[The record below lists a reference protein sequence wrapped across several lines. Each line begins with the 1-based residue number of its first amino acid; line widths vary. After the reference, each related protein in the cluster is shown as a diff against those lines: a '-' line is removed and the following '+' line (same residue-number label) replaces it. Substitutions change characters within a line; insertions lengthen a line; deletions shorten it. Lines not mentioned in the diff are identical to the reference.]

1 MLVIYIIIIYII
13 SLITIFLIYNKIL
26 FQRSR
31 VVQGKNYNIEKYF
44 IIALSMHIIH
54 PLMTDNNMNKLIIII
69 KIFPPTFLS

>member
-13 SLITIFLIYNKIL
+13 SLISIFLFYSKIL

-44 IIALSMHIIH
+44 IIALSMRIIH
-54 PLMTDNNMNKLIIII
+54 PLMTDNNII
-69 KIFPPTFLS
+69 